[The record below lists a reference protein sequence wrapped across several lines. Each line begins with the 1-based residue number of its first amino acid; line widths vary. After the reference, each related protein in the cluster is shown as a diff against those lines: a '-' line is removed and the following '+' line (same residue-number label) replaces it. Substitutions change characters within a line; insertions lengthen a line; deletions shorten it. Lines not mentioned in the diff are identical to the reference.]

1 MFWLF
6 SLFLAG
12 ITIQLEDGAVVVR
25 GITSPGAVAVYI
37 DGKEHL
43 PALAGAQQQRPGE
56 VRFLPRF
63 PLQPGLSYKAIYG
76 GTSAILRVPKVER
89 QPTARIDRIYPTA
102 DRLPSNQLKL
112 YLHFTEP
119 MSKGEA
125 FRRIH
130 LIDDTG
136 KTVADPF
143 LEIEEELW
151 DPAMRRLTIL
161 FDPGRIKRGLVP
173 HNEVGPALLEGRRY
187 HIDIDQDW
195 PDAHGTPLAS
205 AHRKTF
211 VVTEADRT
219 PPQLDTWRIQSP
231 RAATVDPLTI
241 TFPEP
246 LDAALAQRLIRVAG
260 TAGTISLHHAETEW
274 RFTPDSPW
282 KPGPYRLLI
291 GSIVEDLAGN
301 RIGRK
306 FDVDAFEKVE
316 MRMTIQTLELPFN
329 VQP

>member
-25 GITSPGAVAVYI
+25 GITRPGAVAVYVE
-37 DGKEHL
+37 GKEHL
-43 PALAGAQQQRPGE
+43 PALAGSQQQRPGE
-56 VRFLPRF
+56 VRFVPRF
-63 PLQPGLSYKAIYG
+63 PLQPGLSYRAVYG
-76 GTSAILRVPKVER
+76 QISAILSIPKVER
-89 QPTARIDRIYPTA
+89 KPTARVEHIYPTA

-112 YLHFTEP
+112 YLHFSEP

-125 FRRIH
+125 WRRVH
-130 LIDDTG
+130 LVDDEG
-136 KTVADPF
+136 QTVAGPF

-151 DPAMRRLTIL
+151 DPSMRRLTVL

-173 HNEVGPALLEGRRY
+173 HNEMGPALVEGRRY
-187 HIDIDQDW
+187 HIVIDQDW
-195 PDAHGTPLAS
+195 PDANGTRLA
-205 AHRKTF
+205 AAYRKTF
-211 VVTEADRT
+211 VVAEADRT

-231 RAATVDPLTI
+231 RAGTRDPLTVS
-241 TFPEP
+241 FPEP
-246 LDAALAQRLIRVAG
+246 LDAALLQRLLRVADTPG
-260 TAGTISLHHAETEW
+260 NVSLHQAETEW
-274 RFTPDSPW
+274 RFTPDAPW
-282 KPGPYRLLI
+282 KPGPQRLLI

-316 MRMTIQTLELPFN
+316 MRMTIQTLELPFQ